1 MHGPP
6 DDHMGRG
13 MLLFAALMLVL
24 ALWMSIGGNQWRD
37 AVLWYA
43 LAIFFGSYGA
53 LLGGASE
60 RWHRP
65 LLVLG
70 LAAGLVAFVAA
81 LRSVGVR
88 LW

>member
-6 DDHMGRG
+6 DQSMGRG
-13 MLLFAALMLVL
+13 MLIFAGITVLL
-24 ALWMSIGGNQWRD
+24 ALWMSLGRGAWAD
-37 AVLWYA
+37 SALWFA
-43 LAIFFGSYGA
+43 LAAFFGSYGA
-53 LLGGASE
+53 LLGGAPE

-70 LAAGLVAFVAA
+70 LGAGLIAFVLA
-81 LRSVGVR
+81 LRLVGLR